1 MGDSKVDDEMPDPDF
16 KVILLGD
23 SAVGK
28 SKLVERYL
36 MDDYNPRQLSTYA
49 LTLFR
54 KEILL
59 GDDKK
64 MSTIGKTEMYLLF
77 LDMSE
82 CFITYHFLSLSLV
95 FLDFW
100 DTAGQ
105 EYVSLTAYR
114 ELDDN
119 C

>member
-1 MGDSKVDDEMPDPDF
+1 MGDSKTDDDMPDPDY

-59 GDDKK
+59 GNDKK
-64 MSTIGKTEMYLLF
+64 MSTIGMYILNTISMNRF
-77 LDMSE
+77 
-82 CFITYHFLSLSLV
+82 
-95 FLDFW
+95 
-100 DTAGQ
+100 
-105 EYVSLTAYR
+105 
-114 ELDDN
+114 
-119 C
+119 